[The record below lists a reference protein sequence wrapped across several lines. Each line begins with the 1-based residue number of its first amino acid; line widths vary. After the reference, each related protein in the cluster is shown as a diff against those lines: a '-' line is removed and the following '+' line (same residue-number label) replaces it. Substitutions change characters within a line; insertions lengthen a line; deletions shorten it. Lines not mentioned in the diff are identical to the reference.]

1 MEGGAVQR
9 RAASVRF
16 KPRRIPGLEFAF
28 GLFRNAL
35 GTRFGG
41 SAGCF
46 MKHENLSK
54 ELSAVQAILPKD
66 GRNGAPVNKTPIIL
80 FRVLLAIAGLMIVG
94 GAVWYLAM
102 TGIVGRKA
110 WDFAAYGLA
119 PAVVAAAGGALLVI
133 DLICFFTLPALKYW
147 SEPVGRDIVRDRYRY
162 FLILPGLI
170 VVFIFSC
177 MPMYGI
183 ILAFKNYKIK
193 SGIIF
198 SEWVGWFHFLRFF
211 KTPVAADVIGNT
223 LFIGVTQLLIT
234 FPVPIILA
242 LLMNELGSAGYR
254 RTIQTVVYLPHF
266 ISWVIMYSLMYSLFS
281 ITSGLVNKL
290 LIAAGSSPINLL
302 SDPKKFYGMLYVSS
316 IWKEAGWGTII
327 YMAAIAGVNQEMYEA
342 AYLDGATRL
351 QQCWYVTLPSIAFSI
366 TTMLILNVGSVM
378 GANFDQIMNLRNAAT
393 QTTVAQV
400 IDTYVYDMGVGKGQY
415 DLSTA
420 IGLFQQVVNC
430 ILLFVSNFVVKKM
443 SGEGFF

>member
-1 MEGGAVQR
+1 M
-9 RAASVRF
+9 
-16 KPRRIPGLEFAF
+16 
-28 GLFRNAL
+28 
-35 GTRFGG
+35 
-41 SAGCF
+41 
-46 MKHENLSK
+46 
-54 ELSAVQAILPKD
+54 QAIIPNK
-66 GRNGAPVNKTPIIL
+66 GRDDAPASKTPIIL
-80 FRVLLAIAGLMIVG
+80 FRVLLAVAALMVVG
-94 GAVWYLAM
+94 GAVWYLAV
-102 TGIVGRKA
+102 TGTVGRKN
-110 WDFAAYGLA
+110 WDFNLYGRL
-119 PAVVAAAGGALLVI
+119 PVLVAAAGGVLLVLDI
-133 DLICFFTLPALKYW
+133 VCFFTLPSLRHW
-147 SEPVGRDIVRDRYRY
+147 SAPVRRDIVRDRYRY
-162 FLILPGLI
+162 YLIIPGLI
-170 VVFIFSC
+170 VVFVFSY

-183 ILAFKNYKIK
+183 VLAFKDYKIK

-198 SEWVGWFHFLRFF
+198 SEWVGFFHFARFF
-211 KTPVAADVIGNT
+211 KTPVAGAVIRNT
-223 LFIGVTQLLIT
+223 LFIGFTQLLIT

-242 LLMNELGSAGYR
+242 LLMNELGRPGYR

-290 LIAAGSSPINLL
+290 LISAGASPINLL
-302 SDPKKFYGMLYVSS
+302 SDPNKFYGMLYLSS

-342 AYLDGATRL
+342 AFLDGATRL

-430 ILLFVSNFVVKKM
+430 ILLFASNFVVKRM

>member
-1 MEGGAVQR
+1 
-9 RAASVRF
+9 
-16 KPRRIPGLEFAF
+16 
-28 GLFRNAL
+28 
-35 GTRFGG
+35 
-41 SAGCF
+41 
-46 MKHENLSK
+46 MK
-54 ELSAVQAILPKD
+54 AVQATYSPSHKVLEPE
-66 GRNGAPVNKTPIIL
+66 NKKPL
-80 FRVLLAIAGLMIVG
+80 VCFRLLLVLAGLTIAGG
-94 GAVWYLAM
+94 GIWYLAI
-102 TGIVGRKA
+102 TGIIVNKQ
-110 WDFAAYGLA
+110 WDFQRYGL
-119 PAVVAAAGGALLVI
+119 PPALLAAVGGLLLVA
-133 DLICFFTLPALKYW
+133 DLICFFTLPSLKYW
-147 SEPVGRDIVRDRYRY
+147 SVPICRDLYKDRYRY
-162 FLILPGLI
+162 MLILPGLI
-170 VVFIFSC
+170 VVFVFSY

-183 ILAFKNYKIK
+183 VLAFKNYKIK

-198 SEWVGWFHFLRFF
+198 SQWVGMFHFERFF
-211 KTPVAADVIGNT
+211 KTPVAGDVIRNT
-223 LFIGVTQLLIT
+223 LFIGITQLMIT

-242 LLMNELGSAGYR
+242 LLMNELRRPSFR
-254 RTIQTVVYLPHF
+254 RTVQTVVYLPHF

-290 LIAAGSSPINLL
+290 LISVGYNTINIL
-302 SDPKKFYGMLYVSS
+302 SDPGKFYGMLYVSS

-327 YMAAIAGVNQEMYEA
+327 YMAAIAGVDQEMYEA
-342 AYLDGATRL
+342 AYLDGANRF
-351 QQCWYVTLPSIAFSI
+351 QQCIHITLPSIAFSI

-430 ILLFVSNFVVKKM
+430 ILLFASNFVVKRM